1 MCSVQETPSTG
12 GGGNECLLS
21 IYMRHFDIFFT
32 SAAAV
37 ADNEIL
43 SGLPGAAA
51 VSLCGEEGRE
61 GKAANPSMSIAKMCH
76 Y

>member
-1 MCSVQETPSTG
+1 MILVFKT
-12 GGGNECLLS
+12 NDDAVVHFRR
-21 IYMRHFDIFFT
+21 IIMRHFDIFFT
-32 SAAAV
+32 S
-37 ADNEIL
+37 DNEIL

>member
-1 MCSVQETPSTG
+1 MCSVQETPSAVG

-32 SAAAV
+32 S
-37 ADNEIL
+37 DNEIL

>member
-1 MCSVQETPSTG
+1 MCSVQETPSAV

-32 SAAAV
+32 S
-37 ADNEIL
+37 DNEIL
-43 SGLPGAAA
+43 SGLAGAATAAA